1 MCDKMKNFLSLEFW
15 ATSTKLNVSHL
26 FFMSLLCRCPR
37 HEFSLFLSWDILR
50 LFQCF
55 FNTSSSGT
63 ANFEGHLLQEDV
75 HNIHPPTEFFSSL
88 LCPLPSISCVHLLQ
102 SNIPRV
108 LSVSLPFPPGEE
120 AVQPGRAQSSSLP
133 FSPEDGCWHSH
144 TE

>member
-1 MCDKMKNFLSLEFW
+1 MIY
-15 ATSTKLNVSHL
+15 
-26 FFMSLLCRCPR
+26 
-37 HEFSLFLSWDILR
+37 IL
-50 LFQCF
+50 Q
-55 FNTSSSGT
+55 
-63 ANFEGHLLQEDV
+63 Q
-75 HNIHPPTEFFSSL
+75 FFSSL

-108 LSVSLPFPPGEE
+108 LSVSLPFPPGGE